1 MLRKILAV
9 SLMSFAATAAAKDYE
24 TMKDQTWVSLTGEVA
39 TTSDNS
45 FVLDYGKGY
54 ITVEMDDWQWYE
66 DEGEALLTGDNVT
79 VYGEVDNDLAEEA
92 KIEAS
97 SVYVKNLDSYFYAS
111 AADEE
116 SGEANVS
123 FDVIAMD
130 LTAPIDVNGTVTK
143 VNDVADEVVIGSGK
157 SKVVVDVSMLPTNP
171 LDSIGFQKVTV
182 GDYVS
187 VSGEFTDDL
196 TGGMQLQ
203 AERLTTAE
211 IF

>member
-39 TTSDNS
+39 TTSDSS

-54 ITVEMDDWQWYE
+54 ITVEMDDWQWYD
-66 DEGEALLTGDNVT
+66 DEGEALLTGYDVT

-130 LTAPIDVNGTVTK
+130 STAPIDVNGTVTK

-187 VSGEFTDDL
+187 VSGQFTDDL